1 MADESGAAPYP
12 VRMARPEIL
21 AGTPAIRCLVSVRNI
36 VMKPWYHGCFPTGT
50 RGEKQ

>member
-36 VMKPWYHGCFPTGT
+36 VIAFSHRRMSLKTGV
-50 RGEKQ
+50 GAF